1 MAAVPTADDQ
11 PARRPVLVLGL
22 LPAGL
27 ALTRTLGR
35 AGIPVHGGV
44 FKRNEFGL
52 RSRYLHSRCVATD
65 GLQAERDRRML
76 AFLRVLAAGARAVLV
91 PERDEHVDFVL
102 RNWDEIRELADVPL
116 PPEPEV
122 VHALRRKDLLPEAA
136 AAAGLAAPATLPI
149 RDEATFGSDSLMPPY
164 LLKPVE
170 GQDYA
175 LTFGHKAVVAATEE
189 EAVSVWREAQEHG
202 FDLIVQELIPD
213 SHEQVFSLFTY
224 VGREGEALANV
235 VGRKVRQGPLR
246 FGTSAVFETRFEPE
260 VLDLGLRLLHSVG
273 YRGFAHVE
281 FAHDPRDGAYKVL
294 EVNTRLPVWAGIAM
308 SRSFDIARVA
318 YDDLCGLPVA
328 PREPLRKRLT
338 WIYLAK
344 DLWVSAQM
352 ARRRELS
359 VRGFLSQHVRTGKVG
374 AVFAADDPLPAL
386 ASVGYLRSRL

>member
-1 MAAVPTADDQ
+1 
-11 PARRPVLVLGL
+11 
-22 LPAGL
+22 
-27 ALTRTLGR
+27 
-35 AGIPVHGGV
+35 VHGGV

-318 YDDLCGLPVA
+318 YDDLCGLPVT